1 MNSPGD
7 GQPVLY
13 KVIPTG
19 VASKLLK
26 QRHLEAIQAGRG
38 APFLAAFRQIVE
50 RLRKDPLV
58 FGEPLY
64 RLKAL
69 QLEIR
74 QGIVLPL
81 VVDYAVDEQ
90 RRLVYIRGCKALSS

>member
-19 VASKLLK
+19 VARRLLK
-26 QRHLEAIQAGRG
+26 QRHLEAIQTGRG
-38 APFLAAFRQIVE
+38 APFLAAFRQIIE
-50 RLRKDPLV
+50 RLRKEPLV

-90 RRLVYIRGCKALSS
+90 RRLVYIRGCKVLP